1 MERIQVAYLPPAKGP
16 TNKIARDLRVKD
28 HLASVT
34 LACISA
40 HKVRLSALKDLVQFQ
55 DFFFPVFIF
64 DYKGIALIHNTI
76 YFFGLKVSVLTVF
89 SFRIVLNR

>member
-34 LACISA
+34 LAGISA
-40 HKVRLSALKDLVQFQ
+40 HKVRLSALKDLVQF
-55 DFFFPVFIF
+55 
-64 DYKGIALIHNTI
+64 
-76 YFFGLKVSVLTVF
+76 
-89 SFRIVLNR
+89 